1 MHVADFTLRLKDQ
14 SGTAN
19 RDNRRVY
26 NEENRTQL
34 EELDAVPR
42 LGDDGQRVA
51 NALRLADAAPRPA
64 MPPVEVAWSR
74 KPESKILFLPS
85 NAAMP

>member
-64 MPPVEVAWSR
+64 MPPVMKLRV
-74 KPESKILFLPS
+74 ESKTGVENPFL
-85 NAAMP
+85 AK

>member
-19 RDNRRVY
+19 SEYTRVY
-26 NEENRTQL
+26 NDENRTQL
-34 EELDAVPR
+34 DDDHAVPR

-64 MPPVEVAWSR
+64 MPVMLRGGVTGVEN
-74 KPESKILFLPS
+74 PFL
-85 NAAMP
+85 AK